1 MLRNDSVKRRA
12 FQLHIDNI
20 VDSRAYNISS
30 VIRCSSPEH
39 CITDENDAKRGAIRP
54 IFNERSVCV
63 CVLIMYSYEKIDR
76 IASQLDLFSWT

>member
-12 FQLHIDNI
+12 VQLHIDNI

-39 CITDENDAKRGAIRP
+39 CITDENDAKHGAIRP
-54 IFNERSVCV
+54 IFSERSVCV
-63 CVLIMYSYEKIDR
+63 CPISCIHKKK
-76 IASQLDLFSWT
+76 